1 MIKTYSD
8 PSSEVFGNL
17 RLTSKIFVKCSETL
31 VCSSHNYL
39 RIFGNFQKVAEI
51 FKKSSKTSLYIVRY
65 NVNILR
71 S

>member
-39 RIFGNFQKVAEI
+39 RIFGNFRKVAENLQKI
-51 FKKSSKTSLYIVRY
+51 IK
-65 NVNILR
+65 NVVIYCVI
-71 S
+71 